1 LWRIH
6 TNNLP
11 LGTSR
16 ISQGSKQIEDGWN
29 AKGLSHRHDMARR
42 GVMVNGKAEANTS
55 FIHAP
60 TLGLTPRINM
70 NPQLHEHL
78 STAATSSAS
87 VAMLRD
93 LRTCCS
99 RNDGR
104 GSGDVEQLCG
114 ATGTRSIQERV
125 RRNTSI
131 NRVNMGAH
139 DRGGTGKFISGGHAR
154 G

>member
-1 LWRIH
+1 
-6 TNNLP
+6 
-11 LGTSR
+11 
-16 ISQGSKQIEDGWN
+16 
-29 AKGLSHRHDMARR
+29 MARG

-60 TLGLTPRINM
+60 ALGFASRINM
-70 NPQLHEHL
+70 DSQLHEHL

-87 VAMLRD
+87 VAMLCD
-93 LRTCCS
+93 LCACCS

-139 DRGGTGKFISGGHAR
+139 DSGGTSELVGGGHTR